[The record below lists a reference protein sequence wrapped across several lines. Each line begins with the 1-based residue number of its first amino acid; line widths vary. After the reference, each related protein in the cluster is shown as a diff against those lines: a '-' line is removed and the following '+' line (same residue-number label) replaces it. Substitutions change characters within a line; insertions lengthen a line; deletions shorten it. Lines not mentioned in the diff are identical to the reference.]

1 MTLFTRFVEPGRLCR
16 IQYGPDTGKMCFIVD
31 VINMNRVLID
41 GPTTEVSRQSIP
53 LRRLG
58 LTDFKVKI
66 PRGART
72 GTIKKILDKDSS
84 CIDNFN
90 KTTYGQ
96 KCAAKVFKANMTD
109 FERHAL
115 LVARKKRQFLVKQIL
130 KTKKN

>member
-16 IQYGPDTGKMCFIVD
+16 IQYGADTGKMCFIID
-31 VINMNRVLID
+31 VINMNRILID
-41 GPTTEVSRQSIP
+41 GPSTNVARQSIP
-53 LRRLG
+53 LKRLA
-58 LTDFKVKI
+58 LTDFKAKI

-72 GTIKKILDKDSS
+72 GTVKKILEKDNT
-84 CIDNFN
+84 IENFN

-96 KCAAKVFKANMTD
+96 KCAAKIFKANMTD

-115 LVARKKRQFLVKQIL
+115 LVARKKRQYLVKQII